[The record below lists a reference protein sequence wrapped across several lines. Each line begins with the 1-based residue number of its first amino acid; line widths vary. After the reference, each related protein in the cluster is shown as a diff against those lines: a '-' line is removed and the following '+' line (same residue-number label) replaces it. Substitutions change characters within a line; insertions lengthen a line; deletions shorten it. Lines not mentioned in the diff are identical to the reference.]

1 MIYFIGAGPGDPE
14 LVTVKAM
21 NILKKADAV
30 LYTGSLVPKEVL
42 SWCKE
47 DALIVDSQG
56 MKYPEIFD
64 FLYAHKD
71 KIVARVHTGDPSIYS
86 TIAKQIEFLK
96 EESIEYSVIPGITA
110 AFGAAASLGIEYTIP
125 GVSQTVIL
133 SRVEGKTPNPEKLEN
148 ILACKNSSLAF
159 YLSIL
164 LLKKLKETAL
174 KMDYSADT
182 PCWVIEKATWAEEKI
197 YKGTISN
204 IHEQVSHIRGV
215 ALILFGDYLYQKETE
230 ESHLYVKPLVKEVE
244 ARKEQRKE
252 EKKAKANG

>member
-21 NILKKADAV
+21 KILQKADAV
-30 LYTGSLVPKEVL
+30 LFTGSLVPREVL

-56 MKYPEIFD
+56 MKYPDIFE
-64 FLYAHKD
+64 FLNTHKD

-86 TIAKQIEFLK
+86 TIAKQIEYLK
-96 EESIEYSVIPGITA
+96 EQNIEYSVIPGITA

-125 GVSQTVIL
+125 GVSQTIIL

-164 LLKKLKETAL
+164 LLKKLKKKAL
-174 KMDYSADT
+174 EMGYNANT

-197 YKGTISN
+197 YKGTISDIEN
-204 IHEQVSHIRGV
+204 QVSHIRGV
-215 ALILFGDYLYQKETE
+215 ALILFGDYLHQKETE
-230 ESHLYVKPLVKEVE
+230 ESHLYVKPLVKELE
-244 ARKEQRKE
+244 KQREQNKQ
-252 EKKAKANG
+252 

>member
-21 NILKKADAV
+21 NILKIADVV

-42 SWCKE
+42 SWCKN
-47 DALIVDSQG
+47 DALVVDSQG
-56 MKYPEIFD
+56 MKYPEIFE
-64 FLYAHKD
+64 FLTIHKD

-86 TIAKQIEFLK
+86 TIAKQIEYLK
-96 EESIEYSVIPGITA
+96 EQNIQYSVIPGITA

-125 GVSQTVIL
+125 GVSQTIIL
-133 SRVEGKTPNPEKLEN
+133 TRVEGKTPNPEKLEN

-164 LLKKLKETAL
+164 LIKKLKKTAL
-174 KMDYSADT
+174 KMGYSADT
-182 PCWVIEKATWAEEKI
+182 PCWVVEKATWKEEHI

-204 IHEQVSHIRGV
+204 IEDKVSHIKGV
-215 ALILFGDYLYQKETE
+215 ALILFGDYLHQKETE
-230 ESHLYVKPLVKEVE
+230 ESHLYVKPLIKELE
-244 ARKEQRKE
+244 D
-252 EKKAKANG
+252 KKC

>member
-30 LYTGSLVPKEVL
+30 LFTGSLVPREVL
-42 SWCKE
+42 AWCKE

-56 MKYPEIFD
+56 MKYPEIFE
-64 FLYAHKD
+64 FLNTHKN

-86 TIAKQIEFLK
+86 TIAKQIEYLK
-96 EESIEYSVIPGITA
+96 EQDIEYSVIPGITA

-164 LLKKLKETAL
+164 LLKKLKKKAL
-174 KMDYSADT
+174 DMGYSPDT

-197 YKGTISN
+197 YKGTISDIEN
-204 IHEQVSHIRGV
+204 QVSHIRGV
-215 ALILFGDYLYQKETE
+215 ALILFGDYLDQKETE
-230 ESHLYVKPLVKEVE
+230 ESHLYVKPLVKEIE
-244 ARKEQRKE
+244 AKKQIRQ
-252 EKKAKANG
+252 EKKAKENE

>member
-1 MIYFIGAGPGDPE
+1 MVYFIGAGPGDPE

-30 LYTGSLVPKEVL
+30 LFTGSLVPKEVL

-47 DALIVDSQG
+47 NALIVDSQG
-56 MKYPEIFD
+56 MKYPEIFE
-64 FLYAHKD
+64 FLETHKD

-86 TIAKQIEFLK
+86 TIAKQIEYLK
-96 EESIEYSVIPGITA
+96 EQDIEYSVIPGITA

-164 LLKKLKETAL
+164 LLEKLKKTAL
-174 KMDYSADT
+174 EMDYSPDT

-197 YKGTISN
+197 YKGTISD
-204 IHEQVSHIRGV
+204 IQSQVSHIRGV
-215 ALILFGDYLYQKETE
+215 ALILFGDYLDQKETE
-230 ESHLYVKPLVKEVE
+230 QSHLYVKPLVKEIE
-244 ARKEQRKE
+244 AKQQMRKEKQGKE
-252 EKKAKANG
+252 NE